1 MLTYKF
7 SDDGVSEVRF
17 AISPMGEMGLS
28 LRVLRAPWRFPAR
41 REIVREMAAGL
52 RPRDWETL
60 VSLVDDDLRTPDFLN
75 PCPVVPIAT
84 FENELQDLNKLS
96 YEHYRRDLIAARPR
110 RASSGLRLVSPGHQ
124 RLVVEALESYWDTGF
139 ARVWP
144 RVREVLES
152 DVTFR
157 ALTTARSGLAST
169 LRGLSSHIDYSRQSL
184 RLAVR
189 DPRSCEVDTKGG
201 RMTLVPTLFTTRVSA
216 PIDLTGA
223 PMLLYPS
230 RGTGALSDR
239 PASDHRTALSA
250 LIGSAKSETL
260 RLLAE
265 PSTTTDLAGRL
276 GVTPS
281 AVSQQLRVLVQS
293 GLLTRS
299 RDGRRVLYARSELG
313 EMLLDWSR

>member
-7 SDDGVSEVRF
+7 SADDVAEVRF

-28 LRVLRAPWRFPAR
+28 LRVLRAPRRFPAR
-41 REIVREMAAGL
+41 REIVREMASGL
-52 RPRDWETL
+52 RPRDLETL
-60 VSLVDDDLRTPDFLN
+60 VSLVDADLRTPDFLN
-75 PCPVVPIAT
+75 PCPVAPVAA
-84 FENELQDLNKLS
+84 FENELQDFKKLS
-96 YEHYRRDLIAARPR
+96 YEHYLRDLRAASPW
-110 RASSGLRLVSPGHQ
+110 RASGRLPLESPDHQ
-124 RLVVEALESYWDTGF
+124 RLVGEALESYWDTGF

-169 LRGLSSHIDYSRQSL
+169 LRGLSSHIDYSRNSL

-189 DPRSCEVDTKGG
+189 DPRSCEIETQGG
-201 RMTLVPTLFTTRVSA
+201 CTTLVPTLFTTRVSA
-216 PIDLTGA
+216 PINLTGA

-230 RGTGALSDR
+230 RGTGALRGR
-239 PASDHRTALSA
+239 PTSDHRTALSE
-250 LIGSAKSETL
+250 LIGPAKSELL
-260 RLLAE
+260 RVLAE
-265 PSTTTDLAGRL
+265 PSSTTDLAGRL

-281 AVSQQLRVLVQS
+281 AVSQQLRVLAHS

-299 RDGRRVLYARSELG
+299 RDGRRVLYVRSELG
-313 EMLLDWSR
+313 ELLLDWSR